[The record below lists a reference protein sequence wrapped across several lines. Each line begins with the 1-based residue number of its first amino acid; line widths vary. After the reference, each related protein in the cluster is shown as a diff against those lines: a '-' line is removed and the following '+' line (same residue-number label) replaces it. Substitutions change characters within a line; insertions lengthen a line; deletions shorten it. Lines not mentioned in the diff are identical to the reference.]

1 MQDPQKP
8 SEISHYPV
16 LFREVLEHLPV
27 ECCRIFDGTLG
38 HGGHARAILEARPD
52 VMHYFGV
59 DRDPDVISRFESN
72 PTDPRLLLIHGNFCE
87 VLQRRHQFL
96 EDALL
101 DAVFLDLGTSQYQLK
116 NAARGFSFLRE
127 GPLDMRMNPKENMP
141 LRSWLA
147 EADQE
152 EISDILL
159 RFGEEKFH
167 FRIARAIV
175 ENREKLHTTL
185 DLASVI
191 ENCLPRS
198 YLRKSPIHGATRSFQ
213 AFRIFIN
220 QELDSL
226 EKALDQAVEALRPGG
241 RILVISFHS
250 LEDRIVKKRFQEW
263 ERDLGVP
270 EFLRNHYP
278 GSVKPRGRRFPRK
291 AIFPGNLELSENE
304 PSRSA
309 RLRVFIRG
317 ENG

>member
-1 MQDPQKP
+1 MQDPQNP

-27 ECCRIFDGTLG
+27 ESYRIFDGTLG
-38 HGGHARAILEARPD
+38 HGGHARAILEARPEIT
-52 VMHYFGV
+52 HYFGV
-59 DRDPDVISRFESN
+59 DRDPAVISRFREN
-72 PTDPRLLLIHGNFCE
+72 PIDPKVLLLHGNFYE
-87 VLQRRHQFL
+87 VLQQRRQFL
-96 EDALL
+96 EDIPL

-127 GPLDMRMNPKENMP
+127 GPLDMRMNPEENIP
-141 LRSWLA
+141 LGRWLL
-147 EADQE
+147 EATQE

-167 FRIARAIV
+167 YRISRAIV
-175 ENREKLHTTL
+175 EHRERLHSTL

-191 ENCLPRS
+191 ENCLPKS

-226 EKALDQAVEALRPGG
+226 EKALDEAVESLRPGG
-241 RILVISFHS
+241 KILVISFHS
-250 LEDRIVKKRFQEW
+250 LEDRIVKKRFQDW

-270 EFLRNHYP
+270 EFLREHYP
-278 GSVKPRGRRFPRK
+278 DEIGR
-291 AIFPGNLELSENE
+291 AH
-304 PSRSA
+304 
-309 RLRVFIRG
+309 V
-317 ENG
+317 